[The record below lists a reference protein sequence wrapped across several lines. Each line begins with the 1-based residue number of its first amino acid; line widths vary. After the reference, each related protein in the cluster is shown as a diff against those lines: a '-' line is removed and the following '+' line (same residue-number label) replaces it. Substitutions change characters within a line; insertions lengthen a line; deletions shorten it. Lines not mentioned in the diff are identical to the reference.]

1 MEIYIDAIWFLNVVF
16 DSLLLVW
23 SALLL
28 KEKVNW
34 LRIFGGGLIG
44 SLIIWLYIT
53 PFAHLADQV
62 WLKACFSLLMVLAA
76 FGYRTLGIFLKRV
89 LTLYAITFMSGGIL
103 LGCYYFFNFK
113 AAGFLNGFASGSGSF
128 GDPVSWVF
136 VIIGFPLA
144 WHFTRKHIQV
154 LELANWSDKQ
164 SVNLRIALNGLSI
177 EAKGLVDTGNQ
188 LVDPLTGNPVCIISI
203 QGKEKILPKE
213 MVAMIEKGV
222 EKMSLDGG
230 RLPDEWQEKMRIIP
244 CRVVGEDNQLLIG
257 FKPDALYIEVSG
269 EYKETSKCV
278 ISFTKQQLS
287 TEGKFDAII
296 HPKLVPVSST
306 VHAS

>member
-1 MEIYIDAIWFLNVVF
+1 MEIYIDAIWLLNVVF

-28 KEKVNW
+28 REKVNW
-34 LRIFGGGLIG
+34 MRIFGGGLAG
-44 SLIIWLYIT
+44 SMIIWLYIT
-53 PFAHLADQV
+53 PYAYLADQI
-62 WLKACFSLLMVLAA
+62 WLKGSFSFVMVLVS
-76 FGYRTLGIFLKRV
+76 FGFRAPGIFLKRL
-89 LTLYAITFMSGGIL
+89 LTLYAVTFMSGGIL

-113 AAGFLNGFASGSGSF
+113 AAGYLNGFVSGSGSF
-128 GDPVSWVF
+128 GDPVSWIF

-144 WHFTRKHIQV
+144 WHFTKKHIQV

-164 SVNLRIALNGLSI
+164 SVLLRIALNGLTF

-188 LVDPLTGNPVCIISI
+188 LMDPLTGSPVCIISI
-203 QGKEKILPKE
+203 HGKEKLLPKE
-213 MVAMIEKGV
+213 VVAVIEKGV
-222 EKMSLDGG
+222 ENMSMESKE
-230 RLPDEWQEKMRIIP
+230 LPDGWQGKMRIIP

-269 EYKETSKCV
+269 EYKEASKCV

-287 TEGKFDAII
+287 SDGNFDAII
-296 HPKLVPVSST
+296 HPKLVPEATT

>member
-34 LRIFGGGLIG
+34 VRIFGGGLAG

-53 PFAHLADQV
+53 PFAHLADQI
-62 WLKACFSLLMVLAA
+62 WLKGCFSLLMVFIA
-76 FGYRTLGIFLKRV
+76 FGFRAPGIFLKRV

-113 AAGFLNGFASGSGSF
+113 AAGYLNGFASGPGSF
-128 GDPVSWVF
+128 GDPISWIF
-136 VIIGFPLA
+136 VMIGFPLA

-164 SVNLRIALNGLSI
+164 SVELRILLNGLSI

-188 LVDPLTGNPVCIISI
+188 LMDPLTGSPVCIISI
-203 QGKEKILPKE
+203 HGKEKLLPKE
-213 MVAMIEKGV
+213 IVEMIEKGV
-222 EKMSLDGG
+222 NKMNLEDEK
-230 RLPDEWQEKMRIIP
+230 LPNGWQEKMRIIP

-257 FKPDALYIEVSG
+257 FKPDALYINVSG

-287 TEGKFDAII
+287 SDGNFDAII
-296 HPKLVPVSST
+296 HPKLVPVSSA

>member
-1 MEIYIDAIWFLNVVF
+1 MEIYIDAIWLLNVVF

-28 KEKVNW
+28 REKVNW
-34 LRIFGGGLIG
+34 MRIFGGGLAG
-44 SLIIWLYIT
+44 SMIIWLYIT
-53 PFAHLADQV
+53 PYAYLADQI
-62 WLKACFSLLMVLAA
+62 WLKGSFSFVMVLVS
-76 FGYRTLGIFLKRV
+76 FGFRAPGIFLKRL
-89 LTLYAITFMSGGIL
+89 LTLYAVTFMSGGIL

-113 AAGFLNGFASGSGSF
+113 AAGYLNGFASGSGSF
-128 GDPVSWVF
+128 GDPVSWIF

-144 WHFTRKHIQV
+144 WHFTKKHIQV

-164 SVNLRIALNGLSI
+164 SVLLRIALNGLTF

-188 LVDPLTGNPVCIISI
+188 LMDPLTGSPVCIISI
-203 QGKEKILPKE
+203 YGKEKLLPKE
-213 MVAMIEKGV
+213 VVAVIEKGV
-222 EKMSLDGG
+222 ENMSMESKE
-230 RLPDEWQEKMRIIP
+230 LPDGWQGKMRIIP

-269 EYKETSKCV
+269 EYKEASKCV

-287 TEGKFDAII
+287 SDGNFDAII
-296 HPKLVPVSST
+296 HPKLVPEATT

>member
-1 MEIYIDAIWFLNVVF
+1 MEIYIDAIWLLNVVF

-28 KEKVNW
+28 REKVNW
-34 LRIFGGGLIG
+34 MRIFGGGLAG
-44 SLIIWLYIT
+44 SMIIWLYIT
-53 PFAHLADQV
+53 PYAYLADQI
-62 WLKACFSLLMVLAA
+62 WLKGSFSFVMVLVS
-76 FGYRTLGIFLKRV
+76 FGFRAPGIFLKRL
-89 LTLYAITFMSGGIL
+89 LTLYAVTFMSGGIL

-113 AAGFLNGFASGSGSF
+113 AAGYLNGFASGSGSF
-128 GDPVSWVF
+128 GDPVSWIF

-144 WHFTRKHIQV
+144 WHFTKKHIQV

-164 SVNLRIALNGLSI
+164 SVLLRIALNGLTF

-188 LVDPLTGNPVCIISI
+188 LMDPLTGSPVCIISI
-203 QGKEKILPKE
+203 HGKEKLLPKE
-213 MVAMIEKGV
+213 VVSVIEKGV
-222 EKMSLDGG
+222 ENMSMESKE
-230 RLPDEWQEKMRIIP
+230 LPDGWQGKMRIIP

-269 EYKETSKCV
+269 EYKEASKCV

-287 TEGKFDAII
+287 SDGNFDAII
-296 HPKLVPVSST
+296 HPKLVPEATT